1 MPRTYPIERYRDIG
15 IIAHISAGKTTTTER
30 FLFYTGISHK
40 LGNTDDGTAIMN
52 WMEQEKER
60 KLTEKKEI
68 KDSISKLKGMF
79 GKK

>member
-60 KLTEKKEI
+60 KLTI
-68 KDSISKLKGMF
+68 K
-79 GKK
+79 